1 VTILAVAE
9 QDVSVSWT
17 RYEGRA
23 IASATL
29 TDAARDAELEGYIRL
44 SNPHLTDVRVERAT
58 AADDDDTHIPPSARW
73 YHVTYL
79 ADDGQGHT
87 AASPEPHL
95 E

>member
-1 VTILAVAE
+1 MTALAVAE
-9 QDVSVSWT
+9 QDVRVSWT

-23 IASATL
+23 IASASL
-29 TDAARDAELEGYIRL
+29 TDAARDAEIEGYIRL
-44 SNPHLTDVRVERAT
+44 RNPHLTDVRVAQVTAT
-58 AADDDDTHIPPSARW
+58 EESGTPAPPSSRW

-87 AASPEPHL
+87 AVSPEPHV

>member
-1 VTILAVAE
+1 MTALAVAE
-9 QDVSVSWT
+9 QDVRVSWT

-23 IASATL
+23 IASASL

-44 SNPHLTDVRVERAT
+44 RNPHLTDVRVEQAIAT
-58 AADDDDTHIPPSARW
+58 DESGKPLSPSSRW

-87 AASPEPHL
+87 ASSPEPPL